1 MYPESNKAKMK
12 ITYKVFKSRY
22 VQLEL
27 PFDDVDQYNEN
38 VMNSEKQLVSLPPT
52 SAQIEWA
59 EEKIKEYESGSI
71 PTRNPSDEGREEP
84 KSRERIRDESPKSE
98 LVAKRSEAQVRLAVP
113 GDSKRNRLIIE
124 KKH

>member
-52 SAQIEWA
+52 AGDIKWA
-59 EEKIKEYESGSI
+59 EEKIAEYERKDI
-71 PTRNPSDEGREEP
+71 PYAEG
-84 KSRERIRDESPKSE
+84 KNQ
-98 LVAKRSEAQVRLAVP
+98 L
-113 GDSKRNRLIIE
+113 
-124 KKH
+124 